1 MKENTANISDKKI
14 PASVTDV
21 TLVANR
27 TAGWTNVNILSPHS
41 VLTQSSVCTI
51 LPHLFLQSF
60 ETLSPVPPPV
70 HTAPHSDTTNFSN
83 LRFKFSTRLLIKK
96 KIYPYWFIFFP
107 LDLISVVVQESLWL
121 SEFPSVKI
129 ATSDL
134 IIVFSSGRWNSLEVP
149 ARSCVVMEQ

>member
-14 PASVTDV
+14 PASATVTDV

-60 ETLSPVPPPV
+60 ETLSPVPQPV

-96 KIYPYWFIFFP
+96 IIRVGSLFP
-107 LDLISVVVQESLWL
+107 LDLISVVVQESL
-121 SEFPSVKI
+121 
-129 ATSDL
+129 
-134 IIVFSSGRWNSLEVP
+134 
-149 ARSCVVMEQ
+149 